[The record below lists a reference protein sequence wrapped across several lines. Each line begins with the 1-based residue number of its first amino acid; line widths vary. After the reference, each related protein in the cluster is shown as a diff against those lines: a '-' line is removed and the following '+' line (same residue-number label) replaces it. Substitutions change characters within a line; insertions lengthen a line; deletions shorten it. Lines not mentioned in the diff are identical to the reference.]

1 MLIAFRGIE
10 IGYVKFTERQTSL
23 LRELADGIKQLNG
36 LPKVN
41 EVHKELSDIVHHLLD
56 VVGLDDECYDEENF
70 EDQEGESMLS
80 LSVNRDH
87 LPHQEPFPKTGM
99 SNLFEYISKYSDRM
113 DFSVSKVSCLKD
125 VDGLNDALIKLH
137 WFLVLLITE
146 YFEVRGMEQSACYQ
160 IMSLLCVRKRVGKWM
175 DAKSVV
181 PVVNAII

>member
-1 MLIAFRGIE
+1 MLIAFTGIE

-41 EVHKELSDIVHHLLD
+41 QVHKELSDIVHH
-56 VVGLDDECYDEENF
+56 EYYDEENF
-70 EDQEGESMLS
+70 DDRDGESMLS

-87 LPHQEPFPKTGM
+87 LPYQEPFPKIGM

-137 WFLVLLITE
+137 WFLVSLITE